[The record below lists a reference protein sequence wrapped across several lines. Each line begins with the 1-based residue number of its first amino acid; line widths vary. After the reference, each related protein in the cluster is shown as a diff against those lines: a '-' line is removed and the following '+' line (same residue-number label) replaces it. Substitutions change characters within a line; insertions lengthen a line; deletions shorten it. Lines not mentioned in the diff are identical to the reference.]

1 MGMGGIRA
9 AAARKGVGATHEF
22 RWRGGEIT
30 RFEGFSDAVLAF
42 AVTLLVVS
50 LEVPRTFDELLH
62 SMRGFAAF
70 AICFTMLVWVWYW
83 QYLFFR
89 RYGLQDNLTLVL
101 NAALLFV
108 VLFYVYPLKFLFTLV
123 VNQFTGSEMHVRNPD
138 GGLVPIIT
146 AQQGPTLMLIYGAGF
161 VAIFSLFALLFLHAY
176 RKRTVLELNPA
187 EILDTRQSIQS
198 ALLVGSVGLLSMAI
212 VFLGG
217 ERAVAL
223 SGYSYFLLG
232 PVSAWHGAAMGRRRR
247 SLLAARK
254 STR

>member
-1 MGMGGIRA
+1 MGMEAIGA
-9 AAARKGVGATHEF
+9 AAARKGVGARQEF
-22 RWRGGEIT
+22 RWRGVEIT

-70 AICFTMLVWVWYW
+70 AICFTILIWVWYW

-89 RYGLQDNLTLVL
+89 RYGLQDRVTLVL

-123 VNQFTGSEMHVRNPD
+123 VNQFTRAEMQVRSPE
-138 GGLVPIIT
+138 GGLVPIISPE
-146 AQQGPTLMLIYGAGF
+146 QGPTLMLIYGAGF

-176 RKRTVLELNPA
+176 RKRTILELNPA

-198 ALLVGSVGLLSMAI
+198 AMLAGGVGLLSMII
-212 VFLGG
+212 VLVGG
-217 ERAVAL
+217 ESAVAL

-232 PVSAWHGAAMGRRRR
+232 PASAWHGAAMGRRRQVLR
-247 SLLAARK
+247 TSAKSAR
-254 STR
+254 

>member
-1 MGMGGIRA
+1 MGMEAIRA
-9 AAARKGVGATHEF
+9 AAVRKGVGATQEF
-22 RWRGGEIT
+22 RWRGREIT

-70 AICFTMLVWVWYW
+70 ALCFAILVWVWYW

-101 NAALLFV
+101 NAALLFL

-123 VNQFTGSEMHVRNPD
+123 VNQFTRNEMQVRSPD
-138 GGLVPIIT
+138 GGLVPILSPD
-146 AQQGPTLMLIYGAGF
+146 QGPTLMLIYGAGF
-161 VAIFSLFALLFLHAY
+161 VAIFTLFALLFLHAY
-176 RKRTVLELNPA
+176 RNRASLELNPA
-187 EILDTRQSIQS
+187 EALDTRQSIQS
-198 ALLVGSVGLLSMAI
+198 ALLAAGVGALSMSIAL
-212 VFLGG
+212 VGG

-223 SGYSYFLLG
+223 SGFSYFLLG
-232 PVSAWHGAAMGRRRR
+232 PLSAWHGAAMGKRRRK
-247 SLLAARK
+247 LLIAKKSAR
-254 STR
+254 